1 MRIDPIGN
9 NFIYHSVRD
18 IPRVSQEEVRRQD
31 ESRQLAQSI
40 GVAEKPMQV
49 SEEMSPKDPKIGD
62 LGEAAMSFSAERDFT
77 VIGRDSD
84 LYKLDMEKAIS
95 DMKKDG
101 ILQEYQYFVRSAGL
115 V

>member
-1 MRIDPIGN
+1 MRIDPIGS

-18 IPRVSQEEVRRQD
+18 IPKVSPEEVRRQD
-31 ESRQLAQSI
+31 ESRQSSGTVVI
-40 GVAEKPMQV
+40 AEQPLQT
-49 SEEMSPKDPKIGD
+49 SESVSPKAPKIGD

-101 ILQEYQYFVRSAGL
+101 ILQEYQYFVRSAGFI
-115 V
+115 

>member
-1 MRIDPIGN
+1 MRIDPIGSN
-9 NFIYHSVRD
+9 YIYHSVRD

-31 ESRQLAQSI
+31 ESRQSEMGLA
-40 GVAEKPMQV
+40 VAERPLQL
-49 SEEMSPKDPKIGD
+49 SESTSPKAPKIGD
-62 LGEAAMSFSAERDFT
+62 LHEAAMTFSAERDFT

-101 ILQEYQYFVRSAGL
+101 ILQEYQYFVRGAGIF
-115 V
+115 